1 MAEPHLLI
9 IRLSSL
15 GDVVHAL
22 PAAAALRRAFP
33 ESRIDWLVEERWLP
47 LLAGNPDL
55 DEVIT
60 ADTIA
65 WRRSLMRRAT
75 WQAMR
80 RCRRQLLARRYQI
93 AMDFQGLYK
102 SGLMARL
109 SGAKEVFGFDARF
122 CREPGAAVFYDRVI
136 VPDGTHVVDLNL
148 SLARQ
153 VHLALSPQGV
163 VGSLA
168 RRTVTEYVSASEVKA
183 KFPDEVKFFLPRSE
197 EAEAYVK
204 QQLAAAQ
211 VTKFLVVN
219 PGGGWKSKCWLPERY
234 GELCRRLIRSRGSP
248 TQGWSAV
255 VSYGPGE
262 ESLVDAVRQ
271 AAGDVT
277 LAAFPADLRQL
288 MALLRRAAIFIGGDT
303 GPLHLAVAVGTPVVG
318 LYGPTDPARNGPY
331 SALDVV
337 VCNREYGGVTHRREW
352 EYSLSMLSITVEQVI
367 GAVEQRL
374 GRLAER

>member
-1 MAEPHLLI
+1 MAEPRLLI

-22 PAAAALRRAFP
+22 PAAAVLRRAFP
-33 ESRIDWLVEERWLP
+33 ESRIDWLVEERWSP
-47 LLAGNPDL
+47 LLTGNPDL

-60 ADTIA
+60 TDTSA

-80 RCRRQLLARRYQI
+80 HCRRQLLARRYQTAI
-93 AMDFQGLYK
+93 DFQGLYK

-109 SGAKEVFGFDARF
+109 SGAKQVVGFDARF
-122 CREPGAAVFYDRVI
+122 CREPGAAVFYDRMI
-136 VPDGTHVVDLNL
+136 VPDGLHVVDRNL

-153 VHLALSPQGV
+153 EHRAISPQTVLG
-163 VGSLA
+163 GLA
-168 RRTVTEYVSASEVKA
+168 RQTASGYVGAPELKA
-183 KFPDEVKFFLPRSE
+183 KPPGEVTFFLPRSE
-197 EAEAYVK
+197 EAQAYV
-204 QQLAAAQ
+204 QQRLAEAHGE
-211 VTKFLVVN
+211 KFLVVN
-219 PGGGWKSKCWLPERY
+219 PGGGWRSKCWPPERY
-234 GELCRRLIRSRGSP
+234 GELCRRLLGSRGSP

-255 VSYGPGE
+255 VSYGAGE
-262 ESLVDAVRQ
+262 ESLVEAVRQ
-271 AAGDVT
+271 AAGDVK
-277 LAAFPADLRQL
+277 LVAFPTDLHQL
-288 MALLRRAAIFIGGDT
+288 IALLRRAALFIGGDT

-352 EYSLSMLSITVEQVI
+352 EYSLSMLSVSVEQ
-367 GAVEQRL
+367 AVAAVKERRQRS
-374 GRLAER
+374 AER